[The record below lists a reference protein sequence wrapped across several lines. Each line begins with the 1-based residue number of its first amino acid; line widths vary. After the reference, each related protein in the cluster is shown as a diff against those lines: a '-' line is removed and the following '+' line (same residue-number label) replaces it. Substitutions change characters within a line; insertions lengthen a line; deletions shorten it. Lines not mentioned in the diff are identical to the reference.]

1 VHLTRRELL
10 EMAAALAIAPPS
22 DDVERRAS
30 DTIRAYSAEGHHRTA
45 TAVDRASAEALL
57 VRARATG
64 AAVSLQPFQLSRV
77 DPVAA
82 LVQIED
88 RRIEGL
94 PMFDGAFT
102 AAGGLRGAI
111 GPIDGDQPFAW
122 TRVAPNGEAALRKLR
137 ERSPHTAI
145 VAVTMGGKPG
155 LCPVNAGWFNEPFGP
170 PVLQISSE
178 HLGAIEAASASHAEI
193 RVVAHATRK
202 GAQAFNLVADV
213 PGTDPALP
221 PVCVMTPRSGWHANA
236 SERGGGLVC
245 WLETLRAV
253 VAANGPAK
261 AGHYRNTP
269 DRNALNRNAADRNA
283 AGRNAS
289 NRNASNR
296 NASDGNF
303 PVVSG
308 FSRTVG
314 LRRTVRFVASS
325 GHELGHLG
333 LHDYLHRNPGLAHD
347 ALAWVHF
354 GANIGT
360 STGDVGMTPSDD
372 RLRDAALRA
381 LTPHGLEKT
390 RQSPAAQVG
399 GEAATIQAENGRF
412 ISFIGRNDWFHN
424 PGDLYPDAADI
435 PLVARYARAAA
446 DLVLLL
452 ANTPAV

>member
-1 VHLTRRELL
+1 
-10 EMAAALAIAPPS
+10 MAAALAIAPPS

-64 AAVSLQPFQLSRV
+64 AAVSLQPFPLSRV

-122 TRVAPNGEAALRKLR
+122 TRVAPNGEAALRRLR

-178 HLGAIEAASASHAEI
+178 HFGAMEAASASHAEV

-202 GAQAFNLVADV
+202 TAQAFNVVSDVA
-213 PGTDPALP
+213 GTDPALP

-236 SERGGGLVC
+236 SERGGGIVC
-245 WLETLRAV
+245 WLETMRAV
-253 VAANGPAK
+253 VAARP
-261 AGHYRNTP
+261 
-269 DRNALNRNAADRNA
+269 L
-283 AGRNAS
+283 
-289 NRNASNR
+289 
-296 NASDGNF
+296 
-303 PVVSG
+303 
-308 FSRTVG
+308 
-314 LRRTVRFVASS
+314 RTVRFVASS

-333 LHDYLHRNPGLAHD
+333 LHDYLHRHPGLAHD
-347 ALAWVHF
+347 AFAWVHF

-399 GEAATIQAENGRF
+399 GEAATIQTENGRF
-412 ISFIGRNDWFHN
+412 ISFIGRNEWFHN
-424 PGDLYPDAADI
+424 PGDLYPDAVDI
-435 PLVARYARAAA
+435 PTVARYARAAA
-446 DLVLLL
+446 DLALLL
-452 ANTPAV
+452 ANTV

>member
-10 EMAAALAIAPPS
+10 EMAAALAIAPPP
-22 DDVERRAS
+22 DDIERRAF

-45 TAVDRASAEALL
+45 TVVDRASAEALL
-57 VRARATG
+57 ARARATG
-64 AAVSLQPFQLSRV
+64 AVVSLQPFQLSRV
-77 DPVAA
+77 DTVAA
-82 LVQIED
+82 FAQIED

-94 PMFDGAFT
+94 PMFDGTFT
-102 AAGGLRGAI
+102 AAGGLRGPI

-137 ERSPHTAI
+137 EGSPHTAI

-155 LCPVNAGWFNEPFGP
+155 LCPVNAGWFGKPFGP

-178 HLGAIEAASASHAEI
+178 HLDAIEAASASHVEV

-202 GAQAFNLVADV
+202 TAQAFNVVADV

-221 PVCVMTPRSGWHANA
+221 PICVMTPRSGWHANA

-253 VAANGPAK
+253 VAAKGPAK
-261 AGHYRNTP
+261 AGLQERV
-269 DRNALNRNAADRNA
+269 
-283 AGRNAS
+283 
-289 NRNASNR
+289 
-296 NASDGNF
+296 SDG
-303 PVVSG
+303 
-308 FSRTVG
+308 
-314 LRRTVRFVASS
+314 LLRTVRFVASS

-333 LHDYLHRNPGLAHD
+333 LHDYLHRNPALAHD

-354 GANIGT
+354 GANIGA

-372 RLRDAALRA
+372 QLRDAARRA

-424 PGDLYPDAADI
+424 PGDLFPTAVDI
-435 PLVARYARAAA
+435 PMVARYARAAA

>member
-1 VHLTRRELL
+1 MTRRELL
-10 EMAAALAIAPPS
+10 EMAAALAIAPPL
-22 DDVERRAS
+22 DDIERRAF

-57 VRARATG
+57 ARARATG
-64 AAVSLQPFQLSRV
+64 AVVSLQPFQLSRV

-82 LVQIED
+82 FAQIDD
-88 RRIEGL
+88 RRFEGL

-102 AAGGLRGAI
+102 AAGGLRGSI

-137 ERSPHTAI
+137 EGSRHAAI
-145 VAVTMGGKPG
+145 VAVTLGGKPG

-170 PVLQISSE
+170 PVLQISGE
-178 HLGAIEAASASHAEI
+178 HLGAIEAASASHAEV

-202 GAQAFNLVADV
+202 TAQAFNVVADV

-236 SERGGGLVC
+236 SERGGGIVC
-245 WLETLRAV
+245 WLETMRAV
-253 VAANGPAK
+253 VAAAKGPAK
-261 AGHYRNTP
+261 AGPHER
-269 DRNALNRNAADRNA
+269 
-283 AGRNAS
+283 
-289 NRNASNR
+289 
-296 NASDGNF
+296 
-303 PVVSG
+303 VSG
-308 FSRTVG
+308 
-314 LRRTVRFVASS
+314 LLRTVRFVASS

-333 LHDYLHRNPGLAHD
+333 LHDYLHRRPGLAHD
-347 ALAWVHF
+347 ALVWVHF

-360 STGDVGMTPSDD
+360 STGDVGMTPSDG

-390 RQSPAAQVG
+390 RQSPASQVG

-424 PGDLYPDAADI
+424 PGDLFPAAVDI
-435 PLVARYARAAA
+435 PMVARYARAAA
-446 DLVLLL
+446 DLVLEL
-452 ANTPAV
+452 ANTI

>member
-1 VHLTRRELL
+1 VRLTRRELL
-10 EMAAALAIAPPS
+10 EMAAALAIAPPL
-22 DDVERRAS
+22 DEVERRAF

-45 TAVDRASAEALL
+45 TVVDRASAEALL
-57 VRARATG
+57 ARARATG

-77 DPVAA
+77 DTVAA
-82 LVQIED
+82 FAQIGD

-102 AAGGLRGAI
+102 AAGGVRGSI

-122 TRVAPNGEAALRKLR
+122 TRVAPNGETALRKVR

-155 LCPVNAGWFNEPFGP
+155 LCPVNAGWFSEPFGP
-170 PVLQISSE
+170 PVLQIASE
-178 HLGAIEAASASHAEI
+178 HLGVIEAASASQAEV

-202 GAQAFNLVADV
+202 TAQAFNVVSDV
-213 PGTDPALP
+213 PGTDPALLP
-221 PVCVMTPRSGWHANA
+221 LCVMTPRSGWHANA

-253 VAANGPAK
+253 VAARP
-261 AGHYRNTP
+261 
-269 DRNALNRNAADRNA
+269 L
-283 AGRNAS
+283 
-289 NRNASNR
+289 
-296 NASDGNF
+296 
-303 PVVSG
+303 
-308 FSRTVG
+308 
-314 LRRTVRFVASS
+314 RTVRFVASS
-325 GHELGHLG
+325 GHELEHLG
-333 LHDYLHRNPGLAHD
+333 LHDYLHRHPGLAHD

-390 RQSPAAQVG
+390 RQSPPAQVG

-412 ISFIGRNDWFHN
+412 ISFIGRNEWFHN
-424 PGDLYPDAADI
+424 PGDLFPIAVDI

-446 DLVLLL
+446 DLTLQL
-452 ANTPAV
+452 ANSI